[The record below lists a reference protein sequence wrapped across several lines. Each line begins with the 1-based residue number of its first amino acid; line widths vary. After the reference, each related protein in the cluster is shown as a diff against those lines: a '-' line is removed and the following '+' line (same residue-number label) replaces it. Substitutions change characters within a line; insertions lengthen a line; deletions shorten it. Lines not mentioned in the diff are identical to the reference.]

1 MSSVKAL
8 QDFDLFDP
16 ETIENP
22 YPFFAALRREAPL
35 YELPNGA
42 YYLISRFDDVQKA
55 VMDTDTYSSNLVAV
69 LTQNTGAEN
78 AELVQLSGG
87 EAQASDV
94 LAIADPPR
102 HTRQRKVSNRA
113 FTMRRVSAMEPRIR
127 DLAESLIDRFDRSR
141 PVDWVAEFAVPLPM
155 TIIIELLGFPR
166 EDMARLK
173 TLSDSSVALL
183 SGINTGEQLAYHAG
197 KINELFQYLSEQ
209 FDRAVTDPPDNVLG
223 DLITAFNDEP
233 EHFSR
238 DEVVSILLQL
248 LTAGNETTTSLIG
261 SAMMLLLR
269 EPGLEARLRH
279 KPELVSP
286 FIEEVLRLE
295 SPFHGHF
302 RQVRRDT
309 EVAGQALP
317 AGSRVM
323 LLWAGANRD
332 ERHFANA
339 DSIDLERP
347 RPKQHLA
354 FGYGIHHCIGA
365 ALARM
370 EAEVAIR
377 SVLAASCELR
387 LCSHNRYRH
396 TPSLFIRSLSE
407 LWIDLA

>member
-1 MSSVKAL
+1 MTATASLK
-8 QDFDLFDP
+8 DFDLFHPD
-16 ETIENP
+16 TIENP

-42 YYLISRFDDVQKA
+42 YYLISRFEDVQKA
-55 VMDTDTYSSNLVAV
+55 VMDTETYSSNLVAV
-69 LTQNTGAEN
+69 LTQNTGAQN

-87 EAQASDV
+87 DAQASDV

-113 FTMRRVSAMEPRIR
+113 FTMRRVAAMESRIR
-127 DLAESLIDRFDRSR
+127 NLAESLIQRFDRNQ
-141 PVDWVAEFAVPLPM
+141 PVDWVAQFAVPLPM
-155 TIIIELLGFPR
+155 TIIIELLGFPTK
-166 EDMARLK
+166 DMAQLK

-183 SGINTGEQLAYHAG
+183 SGINSEEQLAYHAG
-197 KINELFQYLSEQ
+197 KIGELFQYLSAH
-209 FDRAVTDPPDNVLG
+209 FDQALLAPPDNVLG
-223 DLITAFNDEP
+223 NLVTAFRDEP

-261 SAMMLLLR
+261 SALMLLLR
-269 EPGLEARLRH
+269 EPGLQDRLRAQ
-279 KPELVSP
+279 PELIP
-286 FIEEVLRLE
+286 NFIEEALRLE

-302 RQVRRDT
+302 RQTLRDT
-309 EVAGQALP
+309 TVSGQHLP

-332 ERHFANA
+332 EERFADANM
-339 DSIDLERP
+339 IELERE

-370 EAEVAIR
+370 EAEVAIQT
-377 SVLAASCELR
+377 VLQAGGKLR
-387 LCSHNRYRH
+387 LNEHNHFRH